1 MSLLT
6 ACSVAL
12 CMTTGVMADPTVY
25 DATMMSGQGFSV
37 EDDATAT
44 RVYPGDK
51 IANTEVYLG
60 MDNMNAGAAE
70 GMSDMLDD
78 GTPCWTNQTGRVYSV
93 SAYSVD
99 TGIPQTDEAGETLLD
114 ENGNPMTFTDMR
126 YVLDT
131 IGGVVEVAYGSSDA
145 DGVDPVTGGPLKDTS
160 YSLRGDQAYYY
171 TDAAGNAQTVY
182 ASDIDTAAYPNGT
195 SVRLT
200 YDTPAD
206 PSLAFQR
213 WSVYRA
219 QNDGSL
225 SMVPDDQISTLGIP
239 ELATADQMKADAVNA
254 LGGVLYITVNGMND
268 RLVFIPVFAAQAE
281 AAQEPEGT
289 APEAEGLEVQ
299 DQGMEDP
306 YAGDQGTGEIII
318 PEGNDSGI
326 VEIGEPDAL
335 DAELNA
341 DQNAISAQEEPAAP
355 VFVYEI
361 YVDYIDPMLNGPS
374 TGYFTYSGGEFWEG
388 IETAQT
394 NPEGLVFT
402 GWTSDD
408 DTILIEDAASL
419 QTALT
424 FDESAGVTEN
434 KVIHVTASYGQPET
448 VKSALTLVDAQSEN
462 DFDPAQVEQGTLIT
476 VSALEKEN
484 LAFAGW
490 TADGIE
496 LDGDQLSAP
505 VLTFAMPGNNV
516 TLMAQYREVETQ
528 SPVQETEPPVQ
539 VEEPVVQETE
549 PPVQVEEPVAQE
561 TEPPVQVEEP
571 EIQTGIL
578 TAQNAVIEND
588 FVVRNPDGS
597 SSVTV
602 GLGEKVTVTA
612 NEAPEGQEFEQWDIT
627 AQGEVE
633 TSDITQKELE
643 VTVSE
648 GDITVAPVYMQA
660 QEAEPQTEPKQTEPP
675 QTEPKQTEPP
685 QTEPKQTEPPQT
697 EPKQTE
703 PPQTEPKQTEPPQTE
718 PKQTEPPQTEPK
730 QTEQPQT
737 QQTDE
742 TMQADEEET
751 EKQYTLTVVSGAADQ
766 TVLKEGA
773 TATITAK
780 AAQTGYV
787 FSSWTVS
794 GSGSV
799 ANTASAKTTFTMGAG
814 DATVTANY
822 VPVSYTLN
830 VKNGSGSGSYK
841 SGDWVDIS
849 ADYPENGKEFDSW
862 TVKKGDVIIDDPS
875 DYYTGFTMPASDA
888 TVKATYHN
896 GPDPNSNAI
905 TGLEND
911 KQYLKGTTLSFTAVG
926 AGMEKEGRNPG
937 DYRYKPTGY
946 QISGVTG
953 SWSSSPYTT
962 SMAINAAGDYTLTV
976 SFAKEVYNG
985 SSWSADGTV
994 VTKSITFHVVTAISV
1009 DTGDSTPLLP
1019 LVAAGIAAFA
1029 VIIALIVI
1037 LIRRRKR

>member
-1 MSLLT
+1 M
-6 ACSVAL
+6 
-12 CMTTGVMADPTVY
+12 
-25 DATMMSGQGFSV
+25 
-37 EDDATAT
+37 
-44 RVYPGDK
+44 
-51 IANTEVYLG
+51 
-60 MDNMNAGAAE
+60 
-70 GMSDMLDD
+70 
-78 GTPCWTNQTGRVYSV
+78 
-93 SAYSVD
+93 
-99 TGIPQTDEAGETLLD
+99 
-114 ENGNPMTFTDMR
+114 
-126 YVLDT
+126 
-131 IGGVVEVAYGSSDA
+131 
-145 DGVDPVTGGPLKDTS
+145 
-160 YSLRGDQAYYY
+160 
-171 TDAAGNAQTVY
+171 
-182 ASDIDTAAYPNGT
+182 
-195 SVRLT
+195 
-200 YDTPAD
+200 
-206 PSLAFQR
+206 
-213 WSVYRA
+213 
-219 QNDGSL
+219 
-225 SMVPDDQISTLGIP
+225 
-239 ELATADQMKADAVNA
+239 
-254 LGGVLYITVNGMND
+254 
-268 RLVFIPVFAAQAE
+268 
-281 AAQEPEGT
+281 
-289 APEAEGLEVQ
+289 
-299 DQGMEDP
+299 
-306 YAGDQGTGEIII
+306 
-318 PEGNDSGI
+318 
-326 VEIGEPDAL
+326 
-335 DAELNA
+335 
-341 DQNAISAQEEPAAP
+341 
-355 VFVYEI
+355 
-361 YVDYIDPMLNGPS
+361 
-374 TGYFTYSGGEFWEG
+374 
-388 IETAQT
+388 
-394 NPEGLVFT
+394 
-402 GWTSDD
+402 
-408 DTILIEDAASL
+408 
-419 QTALT
+419 
-424 FDESAGVTEN
+424 
-434 KVIHVTASYGQPET
+434 
-448 VKSALTLVDAQSEN
+448 
-462 DFDPAQVEQGTLIT
+462 
-476 VSALEKEN
+476 
-484 LAFAGW
+484 
-490 TADGIE
+490 
-496 LDGDQLSAP
+496 
-505 VLTFAMPGNNV
+505 
-516 TLMAQYREVETQ
+516 
-528 SPVQETEPPVQ
+528 
-539 VEEPVVQETE
+539 
-549 PPVQVEEPVAQE
+549 QVEEPVAQE
-561 TEPPVQVEEP
+561 TEPPMQVEEPVAQETDPPVQVEEP
-571 EIQTGIL
+571 DIQTGIL

-648 GDITVAPVYMQA
+648 GDIMVAPVYMQA

-685 QTEPKQTEPPQT
+685 QTEPKQTE
-697 EPKQTE
+697 
-703 PPQTEPKQTEPPQTE
+703 
-718 PKQTEPPQTEPK
+718 
-730 QTEQPQT
+730 QPQT
-737 QQTDE
+737 QQTEE
-742 TMQADEEET
+742 TMHAQDEET
-751 EKQYTLTVVSGAADQ
+751 EKQYMLTVVSGAADM

-780 AAQTGYV
+780 AAQTGYA

-799 ANTASAKTTFTMGAG
+799 ANTASATTTYTMGAG

-830 VKNGSGSGSYK
+830 VKNGSGSGSYN
-841 SGDWVDIS
+841 SGEWVDIS

-875 DYYTGFTMPASDA
+875 DYYAGFTMPASDA

-926 AGMEKEGRNPG
+926 AGMDKEGRNPG